1 MSEKPEV
8 ETPTAKKTV
17 AKKAPAKK
25 APAKQA
31 ETATP
36 SVAKPAVTARRPI
49 SKDEYART
57 LSQRADE
64 TSLIPPVKAEEPK
77 PNTAKNADVTPTAP
91 KAQAPKAEGPKVGA
105 PKIGAAAGGTPKV
118 AEAPKPTATPDAEKT
133 AAQLEDTAQHQ
144 ALDDAPKVTNT
155 VVATATTSAETQ
167 RTTAV
172 NSTVEDSTTPSTQ
185 GQSKRK
191 TLRRKLT
198 YIEPWTV
205 TKMAF
210 VISVAMMIVTVVAVV
225 VFWFV
230 LQVTGIWQGLND
242 SVLSILSDGSDSF
255 DINNYVGL
263 ARITGF
269 TLIVAA
275 FNVVFFTAL
284 ATISAHLYN
293 LAASLMG
300 GLEVTFEERSR

>member
-1 MSEKPEV
+1 MSEKPEAP
-8 ETPTAKKTV
+8 TPTAKKTV

-25 APAKQA
+25 APTKPAVA
-31 ETATP
+31 DNPTA
-36 SVAKPAVTARRPI
+36 AKPAVTARRPI

-64 TSLIPPVKAEEPK
+64 TSLIPPVKAEVPK
-77 PNTAKNADVTPTAP
+77 SAEVTKEVP
-91 KAQAPKAEGPKVGA
+91 KTPAPKAEAPKVVA
-105 PKIGAAAGGTPKV
+105 PTVAKPKT
-118 AEAPKPTATPDAEKT
+118 AEAPTPASKPVAQKSV
-133 AAQLEDTAQHQ
+133 AQLEDTAQHQ
-144 ALDDAPKVTNT
+144 AIEDAPKNT
-155 VVATATTSAETQ
+155 TAPAAVSMPVATPRS
-167 RTTAV
+167 TAV
-172 NSTVEDSTTPSTQ
+172 IAPVEDAAPASSR
-185 GQSKRK
+185 GQSKRQ

-242 SVLSILSDGSDSF
+242 SILSILSDGSDSF